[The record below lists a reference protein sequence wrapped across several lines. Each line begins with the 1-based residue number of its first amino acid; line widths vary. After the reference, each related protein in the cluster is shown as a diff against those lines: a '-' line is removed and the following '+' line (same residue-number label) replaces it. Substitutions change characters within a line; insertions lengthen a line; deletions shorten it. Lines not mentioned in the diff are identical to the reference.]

1 VVVTMRAFGLVTAY
15 TWLLLAAGSSWAWAG
30 LFDYRVGPEDVLRIS
45 VWRDETLTREVLV
58 RPDGLMSFPLIGDV
72 RADGRTVEE
81 IKAEV
86 ASRLA
91 RYVPDPTVSVEVLK
105 VTSYRIYVIGKV
117 NRPGEYLVGHDLDV
131 MQALSL
137 AGGLTPFAAENRI
150 TILRRAT
157 GETFDFRYG
166 DIERGE
172 SLGQNIVLHRG
183 DVVVVP

>member
-1 VVVTMRAFGLVTAY
+1 MMRVLGLVTAY
-15 TWLLLAAGSSWAWAG
+15 TVLLLMTGTPSARAG
-30 LFDYRVGPEDVLRIS
+30 LFDYRVGPEDVLRVS

-58 RPDGLMSFPLIGDV
+58 RPDGLISFPLIGDV
-72 RADGRTVEE
+72 QADGRTVDE
-81 IKAEV
+81 IKGEV
-86 ASRLA
+86 ALRLS

-137 AGGLTPFAAENRI
+137 AGGLTPFAAQNRI

-172 SLGQNIVLHRG
+172 SLGQNIVLQRG

>member
-1 VVVTMRAFGLVTAY
+1 MMWGLRLLTVAWTCLWLVVGAP
-15 TWLLLAAGSSWAWAG
+15 WAWAG

-45 VWRDETLTREVLV
+45 VWRDDTLTREALV
-58 RPDGLMSFPLIGDV
+58 RPDGLLSFPLIGDV

-86 ASRLA
+86 AQRLS
-91 RYVPDPTVSVEVLK
+91 RYVPDPTVSVELLK

-166 DIERGE
+166 DVERGRE
-172 SLGQNIVLHRG
+172 LGQNIVLQRG

>member
-1 VVVTMRAFGLVTAY
+1 V
-15 TWLLLAAGSSWAWAG
+15 
-30 LFDYRVGPEDVLRIS
+30 PE
-45 VWRDETLTREVLV
+45 
-58 RPDGLMSFPLIGDV
+58 
-72 RADGRTVEE
+72 
-81 IKAEV
+81 
-86 ASRLA
+86 
-91 RYVPDPTVSVEVLK
+91 PTVSVEVIK

-137 AGGLTPFAAENRI
+137 AGGLTPFAAQNRI

-172 SLGQNIVLHRG
+172 SLGQNIVLQRG

>member
-1 VVVTMRAFGLVTAY
+1 MRRAPGFLTGWVC
-15 TWLLLAAGSSWAWAG
+15 LLLVVGAPWARAG

-58 RPDGLMSFPLIGDV
+58 RPDGLISFPLIGEV
-72 RADGRTVEE
+72 QADGRTVEE
-81 IKAEV
+81 IKADV
-86 ASRLA
+86 AQRLS
-91 RYVPDPTVSVEVLK
+91 RYVPEPTVSVEVLK
-105 VTSYRIYVIGKV
+105 ITSYRIYVIGKV
-117 NRPGEYLVGHDLDV
+117 NRPGEYPVGHDLDV

-137 AGGLTPFAAENRI
+137 AGGLTPFAKENRI

-172 SLGQNIVLHRG
+172 ALGQNIVLQRG

>member
-1 VVVTMRAFGLVTAY
+1 MMRAIGLLTAW
-15 TWLLLAAGSSWAWAG
+15 TCLLLVGGTTLARAG
-30 LFDYRVGPEDVLRIS
+30 LFDYRVGPEDVLRVS
-45 VWRDETLTREVLV
+45 VWRDESLTREVLV
-58 RPDGLMSFPLIGDV
+58 RPDGLISFPLIGDV

-86 ASRLA
+86 AQRLSRF
-91 RYVPDPTVSVEVLK
+91 VPDPTVSVELLK

-166 DIERGE
+166 DIERGKA
-172 SLGQNIVLHRG
+172 LGQNIVLQRG